1 MNPKTAIAMLE
12 NAMNVYPNG
21 FFQLNVVTI
30 SVTTPIDGRIM
41 M

>member
-1 MNPKTAIAMLE
+1 MLE

-21 FFQLNVVTI
+21 FFEQKVEIT
-30 SVTTPIDGRIM
+30 SETTPIDGRIM